1 MFENVESRVRVCSQE
16 LVKRDVIV
24 WPTTRDD
31 KTHHN
36 RDQISSHR
44 ALVFFELV
52 A

>member
-1 MFENVESRVRVCSQE
+1 VCVHSQE

-24 WPTTRDD
+24 WPTTREDD
-31 KTHHN
+31 KTQNSRN

-52 A
+52 V

>member
-1 MFENVESRVRVCSQE
+1 VCVHSQE

-31 KTHHN
+31 KTQNSRN

-52 A
+52 V